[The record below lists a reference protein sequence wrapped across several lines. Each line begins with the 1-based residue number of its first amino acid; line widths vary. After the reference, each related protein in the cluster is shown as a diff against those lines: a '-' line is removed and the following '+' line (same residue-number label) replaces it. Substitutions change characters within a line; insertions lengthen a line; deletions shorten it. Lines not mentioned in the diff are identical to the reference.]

1 MALSIKVSPHKT
13 FIDKHI
19 FFLFH
24 TTSYYNLVCNYY
36 KRGIKYGTRKSKN
49 MLYLPHGE
57 LLLSTLGS
65 LYFSEIMKFEPC
77 ILCWYQRIF
86 MYPFVLWL
94 GIAQQKD
101 YRIASYSTNCKYWC
115 LYFFISL
122 CNSKVPAFSVAGA
135 TCGRVP
141 CTGEFINWFGLL
153 QSVLALI
160 GFITIAVC
168 SFIVIKT
175 NKEMKE

>member
-1 MALSIKVSPHKT
+1 MGAS
-13 FIDKHI
+13 FIA
-19 FFLFH
+19 
-24 TTSYYNLVCNYY
+24 
-36 KRGIKYGTRKSKN
+36 
-49 MLYLPHGE
+49 
-57 LLLSTLGS
+57 TLGS

-94 GIAQQKD
+94 GIAVAK
-101 YRIASYSTNCKYWC
+101 RLSHRKLFFTNCKYWC

-135 TCGRVP
+135 ACGRVP
-141 CTGEFINWFGLL
+141 CTGEFINWFGFITIPF
-153 QSVLALI
+153 LALI

>member
-1 MALSIKVSPHKT
+1 MRYKIWDEKKARIC
-13 FIDKHI
+13 FIYRVGS
-19 FFLFH
+19 FF
-24 TTSYYNLVCNYY
+24 
-36 KRGIKYGTRKSKN
+36 IA
-49 MLYLPHGE
+49 
-57 LLLSTLGS
+57 TLGS

-77 ILCWYQRIF
+77 VLCWYQRIF

-94 GIAQQKD
+94 GIAVVK
-101 YRIASYSTNCKYWC
+101 RLSHCKLFFTNRKYWC

-122 CNSKVPAFSVAGA
+122 CNSKVAAFSAAGA
-135 TCGRVP
+135 ACGRVP
-141 CTGEFINWFGLL
+141 CTGEYINWFGF
-153 QSVLALI
+153 VTIPFLALI

>member
-1 MALSIKVSPHKT
+1 MGREKQEYALLTAWGAS
-13 FIDKHI
+13 FIA
-19 FFLFH
+19 
-24 TTSYYNLVCNYY
+24 
-36 KRGIKYGTRKSKN
+36 
-49 MLYLPHGE
+49 
-57 LLLSTLGS
+57 TLGS

-77 ILCWYQRIF
+77 VLCWYQRIF

-94 GIAQQKD
+94 GIAVAK
-101 YRIASYSTNCKYWC
+101 RLSHRKLFFTNCKYWC

-122 CNSKVPAFSVAGA
+122 CNSKVPAFSVLGA
-135 TCGRVP
+135 AVVP
-141 CTGEFINWFGLL
+141 CTGEFINWFGFITIPF
-153 QSVLALI
+153 LALI